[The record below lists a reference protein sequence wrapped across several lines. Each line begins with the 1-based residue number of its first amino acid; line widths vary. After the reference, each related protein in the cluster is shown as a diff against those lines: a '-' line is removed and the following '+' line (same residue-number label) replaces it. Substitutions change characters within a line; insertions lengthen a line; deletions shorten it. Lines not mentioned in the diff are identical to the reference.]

1 MIKLLILRSR
11 HYDIR
16 DLTKLRRRRQLQKA
30 IGLVSKTTILHE
42 HHAFLYISLPSLH
55 DYDVKWPNFFEDRNG
70 KAIKSAIFVWTLARP
85 PLFSSTINS
94 LLLSNWATW
103 DNREMVFKD
112 AESISPRSFHE
123 RSRCRIGRSL
133 FSLKLVVRW
142 RRLSRFPATMTLHGS
157 RVTSTRYWEKLVLVV
172 VLVSESKGP

>member
-55 DYDVKWPNFFEDRNG
+55 DYDVKWPNFKVFWEQERQGD
-70 KAIKSAIFVWTLARP
+70 KFCHLC
-85 PLFSSTINS
+85 LNS
-94 LLLSNWATW
+94 GAAPSLQLYYKFPSLNNWATW
-103 DNREMVFKD
+103 DNREMVCKD
-112 AESISPRSFHE
+112 AESISARGFHE
-123 RSRCRIGRSL
+123 RSRCRIVRTTAISFSRQNDVAWFTREQNSVLGKSRTRSR
-133 FSLKLVVRW
+133 S
-142 RRLSRFPATMTLHGS
+142 RLRI
-157 RVTSTRYWEKLVLVV
+157 
-172 VLVSESKGP
+172 

>member
-11 HYDIR
+11 HYDFR

-55 DYDVKWPNFFEDRNG
+55 R
-70 KAIKSAIFVWTLARP
+70 
-85 PLFSSTINS
+85 FSSTINS

-103 DNREMVFKD
+103 DNREMLCKD
-112 AESISPRSFHE
+112 AESISPRSFHK

-157 RVTSTRYWEKLVLVV
+157 RVTNTQYWEKLVLVV